1 MILVGRD
8 VCVGAHSVE
17 THLSKACLF
26 RDINRLVFQV
36 FRAPE
41 SLISGVVKRH
51 LAIFQWTNQCR
62 EYRSPIWN
70 HPCEP
75 KNPHWNSFRCAM
87 NGTVI
92 QLNITQTVLL
102 GSRST
107 MLPSCFVEIGVVALG
122 HFLANYLW
130 DLKWSYSKHRKYFP
144 NAYPDSDIHG
154 FSRCEVFQMA
164 L

>member
-1 MILVGRD
+1 MILVERD

-26 RDINRLVFQV
+26 REGYKQIAFSGFQG
-36 FRAPE
+36 
-41 SLISGVVKRH
+41 SWILISGVVKRH
-51 LAIFQWTNQCR
+51 LAIFQWTNHCR
-62 EYRSPIWN
+62 EYRSPIWS

-92 QLNITQTVLL
+92 RLNITQTVLL
-102 GSRST
+102 GSRFT
-107 MLPSCFVEIGVVALG
+107 MLPSCFVEIGGVALG

-144 NAYPDSDIHG
+144 NA
-154 FSRCEVFQMA
+154 
-164 L
+164 